1 MRGQFGIITMLDLR
15 LLFVAIVWGIN
26 FSAVKL
32 ALADFHP
39 LGFTVIR
46 FGLAAVFLLAV
57 MLVVREPLAV
67 ERRDRFA
74 IVRLGFIGITLFNVF
89 FMYGLKYTTVAN
101 SALLVS
107 LSPLFGT
114 LFGAAWG
121 GERLTARTG
130 AGLALSTTGVI
141 LVIRSHYGETSFS
154 SPGITG
160 DLLSLGAPL
169 TWAIYTASARPLLE
183 KYSAVKIASYSMFA
197 GCALLLPLSL
207 PGLIRQPWASLSLR
221 TWSATAFSAFIAG
234 GAAYALWYRGV
245 KQIGV
250 TRTIVYH
257 YIMPFA
263 AVLFATLAT
272 GENIAAL
279 QIAGGAAILAGVY
292 LVQSQNGKT

>member
-1 MRGQFGIITMLDLR
+1 MFDFR
-15 LLFVAIVWGIN
+15 LLFVAVVWGVN

-46 FGLAAVFLLAV
+46 FGLAAVFLLTV
-57 MLVVREPLAV
+57 MLVGREPLAV

-107 LSPLFGT
+107 LSPLFGA
-114 LFGAAWG
+114 LFGIAGG
-121 GERLTARTG
+121 GERLTARAG
-130 AGLALSTTGVI
+130 AGLALSTFGVFLI
-141 LVIRSHYGETSFS
+141 VRSHYGETSFS
-154 SPGITG
+154 APGIAG
-160 DLLSLGAPL
+160 DLLTLGAPL
-169 TWAIYTASARPLLE
+169 TWAVYTASAKPLLE
-183 KYSAVKIASYSMFA
+183 KYSAVKIAAYSMIA

-207 PGLIRQPWASLSLR
+207 PGLINQHWASLSLR

-234 GAAYALWYRGV
+234 GTAYALWYRGV
-245 KQIGV
+245 KQLGV

-257 YIMPFA
+257 YVMPFA

-272 GENIAAL
+272 GEKIAAL
-279 QIAGGAAILAGVY
+279 QIVGGAAILAGVY
-292 LVQSQNGKT
+292 LVQRS